1 MKLKGISASL
11 WVSVSPDT
19 KEGARPCKG
28 KTEGRPGALAL
39 PTSPPLPRPWART
52 MPAVTAVFTGARH
65 HLPQREVLQDPPSS
79 LSYHTSLSQYLS
91 NTYYEPDTTRHRG
104 DDSEQTPPGSCL
116 YVPKTDINYCTINNY
131 HPLSQTSLCQSTS
144 SLGPPD
150 TSITQQ
156 LEAWCLAQQ
165 RSLSQHIAHMQPNHL
180 EPRSCQFSSLNTS
193 PERRQGLT

>member
-1 MKLKGISASL
+1 MKLEGISASL

-19 KEGARPCKG
+19 KGGARPCRG

-39 PTSPPLPRPWART
+39 PTSPPLPKPWART
-52 MPAVTAVFTGARH
+52 VPAVTAVFTGDSH
-65 HLPQREVLQDPPSS
+65 HLPQREGLQDPPSS
-79 LSYHTSLSQYLS
+79 LSYHSSLSQYLS
-91 NTYYEPDTTRHRG
+91 NTYYVPDTTRHRG

-131 HPLSQTSLCQSTS
+131 QPLPQTSLCQPKS

-156 LEAWCLAQQ
+156 LEARCLAQQ
-165 RSLSQHIAHMQPNHL
+165 IPVSAY
-180 EPRSCQFSSLNTS
+180 S
-193 PERRQGLT
+193 PHAT